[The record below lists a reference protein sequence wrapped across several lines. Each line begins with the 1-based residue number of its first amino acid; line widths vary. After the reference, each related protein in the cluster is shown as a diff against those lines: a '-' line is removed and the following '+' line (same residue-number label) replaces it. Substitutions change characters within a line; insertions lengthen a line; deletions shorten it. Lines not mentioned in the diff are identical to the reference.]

1 MEYVSA
7 KGLSPETIINKLSK
21 KLGRRLAYFEDSYR
35 VIGAS
40 ENHVDIIRNSY
51 KATWDKLAPWMPFSM
66 FLCITMSRNSLD
78 LKLFEWQVLP
88 FSFKCSPRILTM
100 IVTSIVKFLCGSG
113 ISLMAY
119 MDNFTN
125 QAICGCKA
133 IFEIHVI
140 AMVFMCCGW
149 SINWVKTI

>member
-1 MEYVSA
+1 MISQNLIKTKKPG
-7 KGLSPETIINKLSK
+7 KGANKAK

-78 LKLFEWQVLP
+78 LNGRGKYSNGKSYPLVSNVL
-88 FSFKCSPRILTM
+88 LE
-100 IVTSIVKFLCGSG
+100 
-113 ISLMAY
+113 Y
-119 MDNFTN
+119 
-125 QAICGCKA
+125 
-133 IFEIHVI
+133 
-140 AMVFMCCGW
+140 
-149 SINWVKTI
+149 